1 MIYRCPLCKSEFKAA
16 GGGVFVCPACHER
29 VRIGPSEGT
38 AIDRESRGK
47 WVDAGWAV
55 VKMSIVD
62 PVGHFDR
69 VGAGSGWLRP
79 WLFALVISAIVFTIA
94 AAYQLGFQ
102 MLAASVEVAAEIAN
116 PLAMI
121 SVPFSA
127 VFLVSFAIIGVPV
140 GTTIALILQAA
151 VYHLCLMILG
161 AARRSLVDS
170 FRVVC
175 YSVGPQ
181 LFQIVPILGGFVA
194 WMWQLVLQI
203 IGMKVVH
210 RTSYGRSTVAVLL
223 PMLLCCGVIL
233 VIGVAVAGWVFA
245 AAVTTTGK

>member
-1 MIYRCPLCKSEFKAA
+1 MIYRCPLCNSEFRAA
-16 GGGVFVCPACHER
+16 GGGVFVCPSCHQNVR
-29 VRIGPSEGT
+29 VSPSPGT
-38 AIDRESRGK
+38 DVDSEPRSK
-47 WVDAGWAV
+47 WLDAGWAV

-62 PVGHFDR
+62 PVGHFER

-79 WLFALVISAIVFTIA
+79 WLFALVISAIVFLIA

-102 MLAASVEVAAEIAN
+102 MLAAGVEVAADIAN
-116 PLAMI
+116 PFAMMT
-121 SVPFSA
+121 VPFSA

-140 GTTIALILQAA
+140 GTTIVLVVQAA
-151 VYHLCLMILG
+151 VYHLCLMMLG

-181 LFQIVPILGGFVA
+181 LFQIVPVLGGFVA
-194 WMWQLVLQI
+194 WAWQMVLTI
-203 IGMKVVH
+203 IGMKVIH
-210 RTSYGRSTVAVLL
+210 RTSYGRSAVAVLL

-233 VIGVAVAGWVFA
+233 VIGVAAAGWIFA
-245 AAVTTTGK
+245 AAMTEAAK